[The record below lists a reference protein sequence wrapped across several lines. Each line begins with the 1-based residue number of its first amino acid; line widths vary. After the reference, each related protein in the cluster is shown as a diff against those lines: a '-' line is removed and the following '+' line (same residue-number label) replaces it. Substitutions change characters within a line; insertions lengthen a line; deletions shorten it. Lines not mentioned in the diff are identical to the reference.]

1 MERAKHV
8 AYTLSLFAGLIFIGA
23 RVDNDTWFLLNHGRY
38 VAAHG
43 IPFIEPFTLHEGW
56 HFVMQ
61 QWLYALGLW
70 EWYRA
75 FGTGGLFVFPFLA
88 GAVIIFLFDRLVRWT
103 AEGNRAAEC
112 AIVLPVGAYLS
123 HVFFC
128 QRPQMASTAIFLA
141 EIYLLERFQVTRPR
155 WMYLAIP
162 ALSALLI
169 NVHAAMWPMLL
180 VFLLPYLAEALFGAR
195 LASHLPHDSGWR
207 VREIV
212 LLLVLSAAAGFASPY
227 GLDAMLYTAHSYGV
241 SEISS
246 YVAEMAPVSVH
257 RSFSVGLF
265 PLAVMGALIVI
276 YTRHAVPL
284 RHLLLAGG
292 TAFLALCALRSLFLF
307 ALFATFPLARLLRA
321 WRPAACAWPAKKK
334 RYVVLLLLANY
345 VLFARILQ
353 PIYTQPAVPPSLV
366 AAAGELCALA
376 AAGGRSPQDVRI
388 YTSFGLGSYFEFR
401 SFRCYMDD
409 RAEVFRFSLN
419 RKEDLLAPYVAMQSG
434 KLAYGELFEGC
445 AFDWLLVDRDDTLWH
460 QLPEDDAYECIWSS
474 ETSGAPA
481 DDDVRI
487 YRKKGRTMDSART

>member
-1 MERAKHV
+1 MERAKSV
-8 AYTLSLFAGLIFIGA
+8 AFTLSLFAGLIFIGA

-75 FGTGGLFVFPFLA
+75 FGTVGLFVFPFLA

-128 QRPQMASTAIFLA
+128 QRPQMASTAIFLM
-141 EIYLLERFQVTRPR
+141 EIYLLERFRTSRPR
-155 WMYLAIP
+155 WIYFAIP

-169 NVHAAMWPMLL
+169 NVHAAMWPMLH
-180 VFLLPYLAEALFGAR
+180 VFLLPYLAEAIFGAR
-195 LASHLPHDSGWR
+195 LASHLPHDAGWG
-207 VREIV
+207 VRELV
-212 LLLVLSAAAGFASPY
+212 LLIVLSAVAGFCNPY

-246 YVAEMAPVSVH
+246 YVAEMAPVSAQ

-265 PLAVMGALIVI
+265 PLAVMAALIVI

-307 ALFATFPLARLLRA
+307 ALFATFPLAQLLRA
-321 WRPAACAWPAKKK
+321 WRPAVCAWPAKKK
-334 RYVVLLLLANY
+334 RYVALLLLANY
-345 VLFARILQ
+345 VLFIRILQ

-366 AAAGELCALA
+366 AAADELCALA
-376 AAGGRSPQDVRI
+376 AAEGRSPQDVRL
-388 YTSFGLGSYFEFR
+388 YTSFYLGSYSEFR
-401 SFRCYMDD
+401 GFRCYMDD
-409 RAEVFRFSLN
+409 RAETFRSALN
-419 RKEDLLAPYVAMQSG
+419 GKENLLAPYVWMQTG
-434 KLAYGELFEGC
+434 QMDYKELFEGC
-445 AFDWLLVDRDDTLWH
+445 TFDWLFVARYDTLWY
-460 QLPEDDAYECIWSS
+460 QLPSDDHYECIWSS
-474 ETSGAPA
+474 ETPGAPE

-487 YRKKGRTMDSART
+487 YREK